1 MVFMDHSDAN
11 EGFAP
16 LDREGLVQRV
26 ARRLSKAIVSGQL
39 TPGERLSESVVARQ
53 LGVSR
58 APVREAARLLEN
70 SGLVTYLP
78 NRGFFVRK
86 FSAEELDNLYEL
98 RIIIETAAI
107 RRLIRE
113 GLGDTEAA
121 LEAQIQELHRVAG
134 PGHDMLTQVEADMQF
149 HRLICAGSGNP
160 RFLGVFE
167 QIALET
173 ELTIML
179 IGKLYDDAHRLADTH
194 VPILDALRGGDE
206 RVAVEAMHFHL
217 DVARLLVTEQFRK
230 LEDGSD
236 E

>member
-167 QIALET
+167 QIALHGRSFGENGFDKRRRPGVG
-173 ELTIML
+173 LAF
-179 IGKLYDDAHRLADTH
+179 GFDDFGLFGTG
-194 VPILDALRGGDE
+194 RGREDL
-206 RVAVEAMHFHL
+206 FH
-217 DVARLLVTEQFRK
+217 
-230 LEDGSD
+230 DGG
-236 E
+236 